1 MTPSRL
7 TAEWQIRMQ
16 ERNMPQYWLMKS
28 EPDVYGWDD
37 LVAEGEGT
45 WDGVKNAQ
53 ASNNMKAM
61 KKGDQV
67 FFYHSRQGL
76 DVVGIM
82 EVSEEHSPDVT
93 TDPERWV
100 VVKVK
105 PVRKL
110 ARPVSLK
117 AMKQNPELEE
127 LAILRQSRLSVAPVT
142 EKQWQAILAMAGE

>member
-1 MTPSRL
+1 
-7 TAEWQIRMQ
+7 
-16 ERNMPQYWLMKS
+16 MPQYWLMKS

-37 LVAEGEGT
+37 LVADGEGT

-61 KKGDQV
+61 EKGDQV
-67 FFYHSRQGL
+67 FFYHSREGL

-82 EVSEEHSPDVT
+82 EVSEEHTPDVT

-110 ARPVSLK
+110 ARPVPLK
-117 AMKQNPELEE
+117 AMKQNPELGD
-127 LAILRQSRLSVAPVT
+127 LAIIKQSRLSVAPVT
-142 EKQWQAILAMAGE
+142 EKEWQAILAMAGE

>member
-1 MTPSRL
+1 
-7 TAEWQIRMQ
+7 
-16 ERNMPQYWLMKS
+16 MPQYWLMKS
-28 EPDVYGWDD
+28 EPDEYGWDD
-37 LVAEGEGT
+37 LVAEKEGI

-76 DVVGIM
+76 EVVGIM
-82 EVSEEHSPDVT
+82 EVTEEHFPDVT
-93 TDPERWV
+93 TDPDRWV

-110 ARPVSLK
+110 DKAVPLK
-117 AMKQNPELEE
+117 AMKLNSKLKD
-127 LAILRQSRLSVAPVT
+127 LAIIRQFRLSVAPVT
-142 EKQWQAILAMAGE
+142 ESEWSAILEMGDG

>member
-1 MTPSRL
+1 
-7 TAEWQIRMQ
+7 
-16 ERNMPQYWLMKS
+16 MPQYWLMKS
-28 EPDVYGWDD
+28 EPDEYGWDD
-37 LVAEGEGT
+37 LIAEEEGI

-76 DVVGIM
+76 EVVGIM

-93 TDPERWV
+93 TDPDRWV

-110 ARPVSLK
+110 AKAVPLK
-117 AMKQNPELEE
+117 EMKQNPKLKD
-127 LAILRQSRLSVAPVT
+127 LAIIRQTRLSVAPVT
-142 EKQWQAILAMAGE
+142 ESEWNVILEMGGG

>member
-1 MTPSRL
+1 
-7 TAEWQIRMQ
+7 
-16 ERNMPQYWLMKS
+16 MPQYWLMKS

-127 LAILRQSRLSVAPVT
+127 LAILRQSRLSVVPVT
-142 EKQWQAILAMAGE
+142 EKQWQAILAINSSGG

>member
-1 MTPSRL
+1 
-7 TAEWQIRMQ
+7 
-16 ERNMPQYWLMKS
+16 
-28 EPDVYGWDD
+28 
-37 LVAEGEGT
+37 
-45 WDGVKNAQ
+45 
-53 ASNNMKAM
+53 MKAM

>member
-1 MTPSRL
+1 M
-7 TAEWQIRMQ
+7 A
-16 ERNMPQYWLMKS
+16 QYWLMKS
-28 EPDVYGWDD
+28 EPDEYGWDD
-37 LVAEGEGT
+37 LVAEKEGI

-61 KKGDQV
+61 KKGDQI

-76 DVVGIM
+76 EVVGIM

-93 TDPERWV
+93 TDPDRWV

-110 ARPVSLK
+110 DKAVPLK
-117 AMKQNPELEE
+117 AMKQNPKLKD
-127 LAILRQSRLSVAPVT
+127 LAIIRQTRLSVAP
-142 EKQWQAILAMAGE
+142 

>member
-1 MTPSRL
+1 
-7 TAEWQIRMQ
+7 
-16 ERNMPQYWLMKS
+16 MPQHWLMKS

-53 ASNNMKAM
+53 ASNNMRAM

-142 EKQWQAILAMAGE
+142 EKQWLAILAMAGE

>member
-1 MTPSRL
+1 
-7 TAEWQIRMQ
+7 
-16 ERNMPQYWLMKS
+16 MPRYWLMKS
-28 EPDVYGWDD
+28 EPDSYGWDD

-67 FFYHSRQGL
+67 FFYHSRTGL

-110 ARPVSLK
+110 ARPVTLK
-117 AMKQNPELEE
+117 AMKQNPALKD
-127 LAILRQSRLSVAPVT
+127 LAIIRQTRLSVAPVT
-142 EKQWQAILAMAGE
+142 ASEWKAIVAMAGG

>member
-1 MTPSRL
+1 
-7 TAEWQIRMQ
+7 
-16 ERNMPQYWLMKS
+16 MPQYWLMKS

-61 KKGDQV
+61 NKGDQV
-67 FFYHSRQGL
+67 FFYHSREGL
-76 DVVGIM
+76 EVVGIM

-93 TDPERWV
+93 TDPDRWV

-110 ARPVSLK
+110 ASPVSLK
-117 AMKQNPELEE
+117 AMKQNPELEDM
-127 LAILRQSRLSVAPVT
+127 AILKQSRLSVAPVT
-142 EKQWQAILAMAGE
+142 EKEWQAILAMAGE

>member
-1 MTPSRL
+1 
-7 TAEWQIRMQ
+7 
-16 ERNMPQYWLMKS
+16 MPQYWLMKS

-45 WDGVKNAQ
+45 WDGVRNAQ
-53 ASNNMKAM
+53 AANNMKAM

-67 FFYHSRQGL
+67 FFYHSRSGL
-76 DVVGIM
+76 EVVGIM

-105 PVRKL
+105 PVRRL
-110 ARPVSLK
+110 DNPVSLK
-117 AMKQNPELEE
+117 AMKQSPKLED

-142 EKQWQAILAMAGE
+142 EREWRAILEMAGK

>member
-1 MTPSRL
+1 
-7 TAEWQIRMQ
+7 
-16 ERNMPQYWLMKS
+16 MPHYWLMKS
-28 EPDVYGWDD
+28 EPDSYGWDD

-67 FFYHSRQGL
+67 FFYHSRTGL

-110 ARPVSLK
+110 ARPVTLK
-117 AMKQNPELEE
+117 AMKQNPELKD
-127 LAILRQSRLSVAPVT
+127 LAIIRQTRLSVAPVT
-142 EKQWQAILAMAGE
+142 ESEWDAILAMAGG

>member
-1 MTPSRL
+1 
-7 TAEWQIRMQ
+7 
-16 ERNMPQYWLMKS
+16 MPQYWLMKS

-45 WDGVKNAQ
+45 WDGVRNAQ
-53 ASNNMKAM
+53 AANNMKAM

-67 FFYHSRQGL
+67 FFYHSRSGL
-76 DVVGIM
+76 EVVGIM

-93 TDPERWV
+93 TDPERWM

-105 PVRKL
+105 PVRRL
-110 ARPVSLK
+110 DNPVSLK
-117 AMKQNPELEE
+117 AMKQNPKLED

-142 EKQWQAILAMAGE
+142 ESEWRAILEMAGE

>member
-1 MTPSRL
+1 
-7 TAEWQIRMQ
+7 
-16 ERNMPQYWLMKS
+16 MPQYWLMKS
-28 EPDVYGWDD
+28 EPDEYGWDH
-37 LVAEGEGT
+37 LVAEDEGT

-61 KKGDQV
+61 KKGDQA

-82 EVSEEHSPDVT
+82 EISEEHSPDVS

-110 ARPVSLK
+110 AKPVPLK
-117 AMKQNPELEE
+117 EMKQNPELKD
-127 LAILRQSRLSVAPVT
+127 LAIIRQSRLSVAPVT
-142 EKQWQAILAMAGE
+142 QAEWDAILAMSEA

>member
-1 MTPSRL
+1 
-7 TAEWQIRMQ
+7 
-16 ERNMPQYWLMKS
+16 MPQYWLMKS

-67 FFYHSRQGL
+67 FFYHSREGL
-76 DVVGIM
+76 EVVGIM

-93 TDPERWV
+93 TDPDRWV

-110 ARPVSLK
+110 ASPVSLK

-142 EKQWQAILAMAGE
+142 EKEWQAILAMAGE

>member
-1 MTPSRL
+1 MS
-7 TAEWQIRMQ
+7 
-16 ERNMPQYWLMKS
+16 QYWLMKS
-28 EPDVYGWDD
+28 EPDEYGWDN

-67 FFYHSRQGL
+67 LFYHSRQGL
-76 DVVGIM
+76 EVVGIM
-82 EVSEEHSPDVT
+82 QISKEHSPDVT

-110 ARPVSLK
+110 GKPVPLK
-117 AMKQNPELEE
+117 AMKQNPELKD

-142 EKQWQAILAMAGE
+142 KDEWDAILTMAGE

>member
-1 MTPSRL
+1 M
-7 TAEWQIRMQ
+7 AH
-16 ERNMPQYWLMKS
+16 YWLMKS
-28 EPDVYGWDD
+28 EPDAYGWDD

-67 FFYHSRQGL
+67 LFYHSRQGL
-76 DVVGIM
+76 EVVGIM
-82 EVSEEHSPDVT
+82 EVSEEHSPDIT
-93 TDPERWV
+93 TDPDRWV

-110 ARPVSLK
+110 ARPVPLK
-117 AMKQNPELEE
+117 AMKQNPELAN
-127 LAILRQSRLSVAPVT
+127 LAIIRQTRLSVAPVT
-142 EKQWQAILAMAGE
+142 ESEWAAILEMSEG

>member
-1 MTPSRL
+1 
-7 TAEWQIRMQ
+7 
-16 ERNMPQYWLMKS
+16 MPQFWLMKS
-28 EPDVYGWDD
+28 EPDAYGWDD
-37 LVAEGEGT
+37 LVAEKEGI

-53 ASNNMKAM
+53 AANNMKAM
-61 KKGDQV
+61 KKGDRV

-93 TDPERWV
+93 SDPERWV

-110 ARPVSLK
+110 GKPVTLQ
-117 AMKQNPELEE
+117 AMKQNPKLKD
-127 LAILRQSRLSVAPVT
+127 LAIIRQSRLSVAPVT
-142 EKQWQAILAMAGE
+142 ESEWNAILAMAGE

>member
-1 MTPSRL
+1 MS
-7 TAEWQIRMQ
+7 
-16 ERNMPQYWLMKS
+16 QYWLMKS
-28 EPDVYGWDD
+28 EPDEYGWDD
-37 LVAEGEGT
+37 LIAEKEGI

-76 DVVGIM
+76 EVVGIM
-82 EVSEEHSPDVT
+82 EVTEEHFPDVT
-93 TDPERWV
+93 TDPDRWV

-110 ARPVSLK
+110 DKAVPLK
-117 AMKQNPELEE
+117 TMKQNPKLKD
-127 LAILRQSRLSVAPVT
+127 LAIIRQTRLSVAPVT
-142 EKQWQAILAMAGE
+142 DSEWNAILKMSDG

>member
-1 MTPSRL
+1 
-7 TAEWQIRMQ
+7 
-16 ERNMPQYWLMKS
+16 MPQYWLMKS
-28 EPDVYGWDD
+28 EPDEYGWDD

-61 KKGDQV
+61 EKGDQV

-76 DVVGIM
+76 EVVGIM
-82 EVSEEHSPDVT
+82 EVSEEASPDVT
-93 TDPERWV
+93 TDPDRWV

-110 ARPVSLK
+110 VKPVSLK
-117 AMKQNPELEE
+117 AMKQKPKLED
-127 LAILRQSRLSVAPVT
+127 LAIIRQSRLSVAPVT
-142 EKQWQAILAMAGE
+142 ESEWAAILEMAGE

>member
-1 MTPSRL
+1 
-7 TAEWQIRMQ
+7 
-16 ERNMPQYWLMKS
+16 MPQYWLMKS
-28 EPDVYGWDD
+28 EPDTYGWDD
-37 LVAEGEGT
+37 LAAEVEGT
-45 WDGVKNAQ
+45 WDGVKNPQ

-93 TDPERWV
+93 TDPDRWV

-110 ARPVSLK
+110 DKPVSLK
-117 AMKQNPELEE
+117 AMKQNPELEN

-142 EKQWQAILAMAGE
+142 KREWEAILAMSEA

>member
-1 MTPSRL
+1 
-7 TAEWQIRMQ
+7 
-16 ERNMPQYWLMKS
+16 MPHYWLMKS
-28 EPDVYGWDD
+28 EPDTYGWDD

-67 FFYHSRQGL
+67 FFYHSREGL
-76 DVVGIM
+76 EVVGIM
-82 EVSEEHSPDVT
+82 EVSEEASPDVT

-117 AMKQNPELEE
+117 AMKQNPELKD
-127 LAILRQSRLSVAPVT
+127 LAILKQSRLSVAPVT
-142 EKQWQAILAMAGE
+142 ASEWQAILAMAGE

>member
-1 MTPSRL
+1 
-7 TAEWQIRMQ
+7 
-16 ERNMPQYWLMKS
+16 MPQYWLMKS
-28 EPDVYGWDD
+28 EPDEYGWDD

-61 KKGDQV
+61 EKGDQV

-76 DVVGIM
+76 EVVGIM
-82 EVSEEHSPDVT
+82 EVSEEASPDVT
-93 TDPERWV
+93 TDPDRWV

-110 ARPVSLK
+110 AKPVSLK
-117 AMKQNPELEE
+117 AMKQNPELKD
-127 LAILRQSRLSVAPVT
+127 LAIIRQSRLSVAPVT
-142 EKQWQAILAMAGE
+142 ESEWAAILEMAGE

>member
-1 MTPSRL
+1 
-7 TAEWQIRMQ
+7 
-16 ERNMPQYWLMKS
+16 MPQYWLMKS
-28 EPDVYGWDD
+28 EPDAYGWDD

-61 KKGDQV
+61 KKGDRV

-93 TDPERWV
+93 TDPDRWV

-110 ARPVSLK
+110 AKPVPLK
-117 AMKQNPELEE
+117 AMKQNPALED
-127 LAILRQSRLSVAPVT
+127 LAIIRQTRLSVAPVR
-142 EKQWQAILAMAGE
+142 ESEWAAILEMAGE

>member
-1 MTPSRL
+1 
-7 TAEWQIRMQ
+7 
-16 ERNMPQYWLMKS
+16 MPQYWLMKS
-28 EPDVYGWDD
+28 EPDTYGWDD

-93 TDPERWV
+93 TDPDRWV

-110 ARPVSLK
+110 DKPVSLK
-117 AMKQNPELEE
+117 AMKQNPELKD

-142 EKQWQAILAMAGE
+142 EREWEAILAMAEA

>member
-1 MTPSRL
+1 
-7 TAEWQIRMQ
+7 
-16 ERNMPQYWLMKS
+16 MPQHWLMKS

>member
-1 MTPSRL
+1 
-7 TAEWQIRMQ
+7 
-16 ERNMPQYWLMKS
+16 MPQYWLMKS
-28 EPDVYGWDD
+28 EPDTYGWDD

-53 ASNNMKAM
+53 ASNNIKAM

-93 TDPERWV
+93 TDPDRWV

-110 ARPVSLK
+110 DKPVSLK
-117 AMKQNPELEE
+117 AMKQNPELEN

-142 EKQWQAILAMAGE
+142 KREWEAILAMSEA

>member
-1 MTPSRL
+1 
-7 TAEWQIRMQ
+7 
-16 ERNMPQYWLMKS
+16 MPHYWLMKS
-28 EPDVYGWDD
+28 EPDAYGWDD

-53 ASNNMKAM
+53 AANNLKAM
-61 KKGDQV
+61 QKGDQV
-67 FFYHSRQGL
+67 FFYHSRTGL
-76 DVVGIM
+76 EVVGIM
-82 EVSEEHSPDVT
+82 EVSEEHRPDVT

-117 AMKQNPELEE
+117 AMKQNPKLED
-127 LAILRQSRLSVAPVT
+127 LAILRQSRLSVAPVK
-142 EKQWQAILAMAGE
+142 EVEWKAILEMAGE

>member
-1 MTPSRL
+1 
-7 TAEWQIRMQ
+7 
-16 ERNMPQYWLMKS
+16 MPQYWLMKS
-28 EPDVYGWDD
+28 EPDVYGWDE

-61 KKGDQV
+61 QKSDQV
-67 FFYHSRQGL
+67 LFYHSRTGL
-76 DVVGIM
+76 EVVGIM
-82 EVSEEHSPDVT
+82 EVSQEHSPDVT

-110 ARPVSLK
+110 DKPVSLK
-117 AMKQNPELEE
+117 AMKQNPKLED

-142 EKQWQAILAMAGE
+142 ESEWEAILAMAG

>member
-1 MTPSRL
+1 
-7 TAEWQIRMQ
+7 
-16 ERNMPQYWLMKS
+16 MKS

-61 KKGDQV
+61 KKGDQI

-110 ARPVSLK
+110 AKPVSLK
-117 AMKQNPELEE
+117 AIKQNPELAD

-142 EKQWQAILAMAGE
+142 EKEWLAILAMAGE

>member
-1 MTPSRL
+1 
-7 TAEWQIRMQ
+7 
-16 ERNMPQYWLMKS
+16 MPQHWLMKS

-53 ASNNMKAM
+53 ASNNMRAM

-110 ARPVSLK
+110 ARPVTLK
-117 AMKQNPELEE
+117 AMKQNPALEE